1 MNRYIL
7 RKFLIR
13 FFTYLLLIILAA
25 VFLIPIYGVITL
37 SFKDFGELRG
47 NYWGLPRHW
56 ALSEYKNALF
66 DKYVGVIPF
75 IKNSFIIT
83 IPSVILIV
91 LLSSL
96 MAYPISRFKIRGGRI
111 LFYISIFGI
120 TIPHAVLIIPVFKTL
135 NLFGLYNEYIGL
147 IWVHVAFSIP
157 FATFLLRNFMVSI
170 PNEIQEAAT
179 IDGCN
184 IFGIY
189 RRIIMPLSVPAVA
202 VLSILNF
209 TWIYNDF
216 LFGLIL
222 TSGKDRAPVQVG
234 ITILQSTQWQNFNW
248 GTTAAS
254 AILATLPTVL
264 IFIFAQRFF
273 IKGITLG
280 AVKG

>member
-13 FFTYLLLIILAA
+13 FFIYLFLIILAA
-25 VFLIPIYGVITL
+25 VFLIPIYGVVTL
-37 SFKDFGELRG
+37 SFKNLAELQG
-47 NYWGLPRHW
+47 NYWGLPRQW
-56 ALSEYKNALF
+56 ALTEYKSALF

-83 IPSVILIV
+83 IPSVVLIV
-91 LLSSL
+91 LFSSL
-96 MAYPISRFKIRGGRI
+96 MAYPISRFKIRGSRI

-120 TIPHAVLIIPVFKTL
+120 TIPHAVLIIPVFKIL

-170 PNEIQEAAT
+170 PKEIQEAAT

-189 RRIIMPLSVPAVA
+189 RKIIMPLTVPAIA

-222 TSGKDRAPVQVG
+222 TSGKNRAPVQVG

-264 IFIFAQRFF
+264 VFIFAQKFF